1 MFQCPALSSI
11 LAPRALMAFGF
22 TLDVDVLDDA
32 IMPAVDYRMPGGL
45 SWDELSS
52 ALGAARSRRVV
63 SINITIFN
71 PILDRDGSIARDF
84 TEALTRGLR
93 AFSLPD

>member
-52 ALGAARSRRVV
+52 ALGAARSRRLSV
-63 SINITIFN
+63 ST
-71 PILDRDGSIARDF
+71 
-84 TEALTRGLR
+84 
-93 AFSLPD
+93 